1 MGFFERLLGTR
12 PGASTENAA
21 DGGSASGRHDG
32 TADGTAGS
40 SARTSA
46 RTSADAAPAPEL
58 TDAEREQTTAR
69 IAEIDSALASASA
82 PSAAP
87 ASDPADLHEELGI
100 LHERLGD
107 TGAAITAFEASLEAR
122 PRYGTSYNRLMDLY
136 NTRRAQAAS
145 AGDGAA
151 INQWMSKI
159 DALLATSKRIMRENY

>member
-1 MGFFERLLGTR
+1 MGFFDRLLGTR
-12 PGASTENAA
+12 PGASTDDA
-21 DGGSASGRHDG
+21 
-32 TADGTAGS
+32 
-40 SARTSA
+40 
-46 RTSADAAPAPEL
+46 ADAADAASEL

-69 IAEIDSALASASA
+69 IAEIDNELASASA
-82 PSAAP
+82 PSAASSP
-87 ASDPADLHEELGI
+87 SAADLADLHEELGT

-107 TGAAITAFEASLEAR
+107 TGAAIASFEASLEAR

>member
-1 MGFFERLLGTR
+1 MGFFDRLLGTR
-12 PGASTENAA
+12 P
-21 DGGSASGRHDG
+21 
-32 TADGTAGS
+32 
-40 SARTSA
+40 RTSTDDA
-46 RTSADAAPAPEL
+46 ADAADTASEL
-58 TDAEREQTTAR
+58 TDAEREQTAAR
-69 IAEIDSALASASA
+69 IAEIDAELASAPDPSSPSS
-82 PSAAP
+82 PSAA
-87 ASDPADLHEELGI
+87 DPADLHEELGT

-107 TGAAITAFEASLEAR
+107 TGAAIASFEASLEAR

>member
-1 MGFFERLLGTR
+1 MGFFDRLLGTR
-12 PGASTENAA
+12 PGSSTDQAA
-21 DGGSASGRHDG
+21 DGGSART
-32 TADGTAGS
+32 TADDAG
-40 SARTSA
+40 
-46 RTSADAAPAPEL
+46 APASEL

-69 IAEIDSALASASA
+69 IAEIDAELASAPA
-82 PSAAP
+82 PSTSSSP
-87 ASDPADLHEELGI
+87 SSPSASDPADLHEELGT

-107 TGAAITAFEASLEAR
+107 TGAAIASFEASLEAR
-122 PRYGTSYNRLMDLY
+122 PRYGASYNRLMDLY

>member
-1 MGFFERLLGTR
+1 MGFFDRLLGTR
-12 PGASTENAA
+12 P
-21 DGGSASGRHDG
+21 
-32 TADGTAGS
+32 
-40 SARTSA
+40 RTSTDDA
-46 RTSADAAPAPEL
+46 AGSADADAADTADAASEL

-69 IAEIDSALASASA
+69 IAEIDAELASAPD
-82 PSAAP
+82 PSAASSP
-87 ASDPADLHEELGI
+87 SSPSSPSTADPADLHEELGT

-107 TGAAITAFEASLEAR
+107 TGAAIASFEASLEAR

>member
-1 MGFFERLLGTR
+1 MGFFDRLLGTR
-12 PGASTENAA
+12 P
-21 DGGSASGRHDG
+21 
-32 TADGTAGS
+32 
-40 SARTSA
+40 RTSTDEA
-46 RTSADAAPAPEL
+46 ADAADAASEL

-69 IAEIDSALASASA
+69 IAEIDAELASAPGPSSPSN
-82 PSAAP
+82 PSAASSP
-87 ASDPADLHEELGI
+87 SSPSTADPADLHEELGT

-107 TGAAITAFEASLEAR
+107 TDAAIASFEASLEAR

-145 AGDGAA
+145 AGDGTA